1 MAPARVTR
9 HYFATALLSRQIAQM
24 HQRQR
29 TRAGTVHEIDL
40 ARRVFRD
47 CFQCLQR
54 LQLNIGRVV
63 GDCIVYL
70 FNFVGCRIREDYLA
84 LRFLLRGFQACL
96 CSGHFLLQFRS
107 YTLEFRAFALDRLL
121 AFFLFLNRLNDKRR

>member
-1 MAPARVTR
+1 
-9 HYFATALLSRQIAQM
+9 M

-29 TRAGTVHEIDL
+29 TRAGTVHEIYF

-47 CFQCLQR
+47 RLQCLKR
-54 LQLNIGRVV
+54 LKLNIGLVI
-63 GDCIVYL
+63 GYCIVYL
-70 FNFVGCRIREDYLA
+70 CNFVGRRIREDSLA
-84 LRFLLRGFQACL
+84 LCLLLRGFQACL

-121 AFFLFLNRLNDKRR
+121 ALFLFLNRLNDKRR